1 MLKVVYS
8 PSHLAHDTS
17 RLTIHG
23 QPFFEVPAR
32 AELIRD
38 ALAAGG
44 WCSFF
49 DPQDHG
55 TPALEAVHTPDYLH
69 FLATIGAAG
78 QPDRH
83 TGDAAPVL
91 GDTFAPAGSRH
102 RSPHPWALM
111 GRYAFDIEAPIY
123 PGTWSAALASAQC
136 ALTAADLV
144 LGGERAA
151 YALCR
156 PPGHHAMTAMAGGYC
171 YLNNAA
177 IVARFL
183 QQRHGGMRVAILDF
197 DFHHGNGTQEIFY
210 ADPSVLYVSLH
221 GDPDEEY
228 PFHWGGADERG
239 EGAGLG
245 ANINVPLPMGTDD
258 ARYLDA
264 LDDTLASIR
273 EHAPIFL
280 IVSVGFD
287 IAVGDP
293 AAISGGF
300 KVTADGFR
308 AIGERVRALDL
319 PTVLIQE
326 GGYRLDTLAENATAF
341 LGVFGK

>member
-1 MLKVVYS
+1 MLKVVHA
-8 PSHLAHDTS
+8 PGHLAHDTS
-17 RLTIHG
+17 KLSIHG

-32 AELIRD
+32 AEILRE
-38 ALAAGG
+38 ALAKSG
-44 WCSFF
+44 WCALQEPREFGSA
-49 DPQDHG
+49 P
-55 TPALEAVHTPDYLH
+55 LEAVHGRDYLE
-69 FLATIGAAG
+69 FLATISEAG
-78 QPDRH
+78 RRFRH
-83 TGDAAPVL
+83 TQDNAPVL
-91 GDTFAPAGSRH
+91 GDTFAPSSARH
-102 RSPHPWALM
+102 RSPHPWALT
-111 GRYAFDIEAPIY
+111 GRYAFDIEAPVY
-123 PGTWSAALASAQC
+123 QGTWSAAKASANC
-136 ALTAADLV
+136 ALTAAELV
-144 LGGERAA
+144 LGGERVA

-156 PPGHHAMTAMAGGYC
+156 PPGHHAMQSMAGGYC

-177 IVARFL
+177 IAARYL

-197 DFHHGNGTQEIFY
+197 DLHHGNGTQEIFY
-210 ADPSVLYVSLH
+210 SDPGVLYASLH

-245 ANINVPLPMGTDD
+245 ANLNVPLPNGTED
-258 ARYLDA
+258 ARYLEA

-287 IAVGDP
+287 IAIGDP
-293 AAISGGF
+293 SALSGGF
-300 KVTADGFR
+300 AITRDGFA
-308 AIGERVRALDL
+308 AIGQRVRGLDL

-341 LGVFGK
+341 LSVFA